1 MNHVANPHL
10 KQRQK
15 GKDINVLWCLIRR
28 ICNTW
33 TSCVWRKSPILML
46 LGGSVDIYK
55 PPALDKFVVIYIVSH
70 LSQLIAKYVSNFLT
84 YSELLGIL
92 TFLARIT
99 ASKVDK
105 KEKEARTGYIFCSLF
120 KVWSQL
126 ALQIPQNPWS
136 WGPVAN
142 GVLGNPHIHV
152 FGKWLLLVSFMSS
165 PPPLHDKSCDCCGFP
180 LETSSCSQEGWEQF
194 LGCSCRCNAG

>member
-1 MNHVANPHL
+1 MPDKENLKHLGILYTKKESYPHAAGRERGYW
-10 KQRQK
+10 Q
-15 GKDINVLWCLIRR
+15 
-28 ICNTW
+28 
-33 TSCVWRKSPILML
+33 TSCSWQVCGNLHNLTPLPTYSKM
-46 LGGSVDIYK
+46 Y
-55 PPALDKFVVIYIVSH
+55 
-70 LSQLIAKYVSNFLT
+70 LIFLT

-92 TFLARIT
+92 TFLVRNA

-126 ALQIPQNPWS
+126 AIQIPQNPWS

-142 GVLGNPHIHV
+142 GVLGHPHIHV
-152 FGKWLLLVSFMSS
+152 LGKWLLRVLSMPSLL
-165 PPPLHDKSCDCCGFP
+165 PLHDESCDCCGFP

-194 LGCSCRCNAG
+194 LGCSCRCTAG